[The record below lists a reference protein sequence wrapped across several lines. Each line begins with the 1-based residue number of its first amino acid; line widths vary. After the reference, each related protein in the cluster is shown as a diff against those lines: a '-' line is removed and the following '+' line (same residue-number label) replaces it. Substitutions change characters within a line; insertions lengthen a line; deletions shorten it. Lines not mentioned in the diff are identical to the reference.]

1 MPQRF
6 RICQQCMDQ
15 LSRSEERAQDVASFL
30 VGIGAGGLEVVS
42 PELCQVR
49 LAGHTELTTP
59 SAPRTRSLA
68 DVSLNELEAS
78 ILTLLGLLKLP
89 AGCAQG
95 WDLEGAI
102 RREWLK
108 ARDTRKQAELD

>member
-1 MPQRF
+1 
-6 RICQQCMDQ
+6 MDQ
-15 LSRSEERAQDVASFL
+15 LSRSEERAEDVASYL
-30 VGIGAGGLEVVS
+30 VGIGAGGIEIVS
-42 PELCQVR
+42 PELCQAR
-49 LAGHTELTTP
+49 LAGHTESTTP
-59 SAPRTRSLA
+59 SASRTRSLA

-78 ILTLLGLLKLP
+78 IITLLGLLKLP

-108 ARDTRKQAELD
+108 AREVRKRTELD